1 MKIDSS
7 KIGMESARSYK
18 TSNTAVRRFAIRDY
32 RNDMTQNNN
41 ALNTAIGNQAG
52 NAGNQTGTGGFT
64 DRTVTTM
71 QDWQTRFQSTR
82 SNLSI
87 RSAESQT
94 YASFREQTIM
104 YIFDMLFAARRGR
117 LNQWA
122 DEHMNQSEGVL
133 DESWSQNA
141 KSLNPWSQNAWSQN
155 AWSQNTGPQNLWYF
169 RNGGSTANQYGGQNL
184 TVTPFV
190 TNMNGLIY
198 SQENFIEET
207 EQTGFSTVGTVRT
220 ADGREINFN
229 VNVGMSR
236 EFQQYYRDDL
246 TLTATA
252 MCDPLVI
259 NLDTFGAQLQ
269 DQTFYFDIDADGEL
283 DEVSQLGSGS
293 GYLAL
298 DKNGDGVIN
307 DGSELFGTASGNG
320 FADLAK
326 YDEDGNG
333 WIDENDAIWD
343 KLKIWAKDEN
353 GNDILYRLAE
363 KGVGA
368 ICLQN
373 VSTDFT
379 QKGAAGQTLGAI
391 RSTGVFLYENG
402 NVGTVQH
409 VDVAKY
415 YKEA

>member
-1 MKIDSS
+1 MRIDSS
-7 KIGMESARSYK
+7 TIGMDSARSYK
-18 TSNTAVRRFAIRDY
+18 ASNTTVRRFSIMDYQGGLTRENNSLNAAIGGD
-32 RNDMTQNNN
+32 TE
-41 ALNTAIGNQAG
+41 NTADAGENQSGEKTENSEKA
-52 NAGNQTGTGGFT
+52 
-64 DRTVTTM
+64 VTTM
-71 QDWQTRFQSTR
+71 QDWQARFQAGT
-82 SNLSI
+82 SNVSI
-87 RSAESQT
+87 RNSVSQSIT
-94 YASFREQTIM
+94 EIRQQTIR
-104 YIFDMLFAARRGR
+104 YIFDILFAARRNR
-117 LNQWA
+117 LNQWLQVNGSHT
-122 DEHMNQSEGVL
+122 ESVQSGNVQ
-133 DESWSQNA
+133 SSSGNGR
-141 KSLNPWSQNAWSQN
+141 
-155 AWSQNTGPQNLWYF
+155 TGSVN
-169 RNGGSTANQYGGQNL
+169 NGGLYYENGFLMMEPRTL
-184 TVTPFV
+184 V
-190 TNMNGLIY
+190 TNRKVLSYG
-198 SQENFIEET
+198 QETYFEESEST
-207 EQTGFSTVGTVRT
+207 NFSTVGTVRT
-220 ADGREINFN
+220 ADGREIQFN

-236 EFQQYYRDDL
+236 EFQEYYRDDL
-246 TLTATA
+246 ELASFT

-259 NLDTFGAQLQ
+259 NLDTDVAQLQ

-283 DEVSQLGSGS
+283 DEISQLGAGS

-298 DKNGDGVIN
+298 DKNGDGIVN

-353 GNDILYRLAE
+353 GNDVLYRLAD

-379 QKGAAGQTLGAI
+379 QKGSSGQTLGAV
-391 RSTGVFLYENG
+391 RNTGIFLYENG

-409 VDVAKY
+409 IDVAKY